1 MKITKEEQRVLHPH
15 KFYGLKCGMPINY
28 IGTTYLFMGYA
39 DKGLWVLADK
49 YGNRFNVPRMY

>member
-1 MKITKEEQRVLHPH
+1 
-15 KFYGLKCGMPINY
+15 MPINY

-49 YGNRFNVPRMY
+49 YGNRFNVPRMYQECTKNVPRMYVH